1 MTEIEKKTGGRAAGE
16 PIRARVRR
24 LLLDRVLSGKLE
36 PGVRINESKLA
47 QELSVSRT
55 PLREALLW
63 LEFEGLLENQKG
75 RGFSVVLLSAES
87 ARQLYPLVG
96 LLEGVAL
103 EEAEEFSVAQLDE
116 LATLEEEWREAHQL
130 QRVHEA
136 VELDNEWHSILVSGC
151 KNADLRQILEV
162 VKHRL
167 FRYEY
172 VLADT
177 FPSRAGVLHDHHGL
191 ILKALRE
198 GNRGLAVE
206 QLKHHWRT
214 SAQIRSEWLEAGVE
228 AIPDRWT
235 SLM

>member
-1 MTEIEKKTGGRAAGE
+1 MTDKPKKNAGRTAGE
-16 PIRARVRR
+16 PIRARVRQ
-24 LLLDRVLSGKLE
+24 LLLHRILSGQLE
-36 PGVRINESKLA
+36 PGVRINESRLA

-63 LEFEGLLENQKG
+63 LEFEGLLENEKG
-75 RGFSVVLLSAES
+75 KGFSVAVLSAES
-87 ARQLYPLVG
+87 ARQLYSLVG

-103 EEAEEFSVAQLDE
+103 DEAEDFTEAQLDR
-116 LATLEEEWREAHQL
+116 LAKLEEDWREAHQRH
-130 QRVHEA
+130 RVHEA
-136 VELDNEWHSILVSGC
+136 VELDNEWHSVLVKGC
-151 KNADLRQILEV
+151 KNSDLMPILDV
-162 VKHRL
+162 VKNRL

-177 FPSRAGVLHDHHGL
+177 FPSRAGVLHDHHSL

-198 GNRGLAVE
+198 GNRDLAVE

-214 SAQIRSEWLEAGVE
+214 SAQIRSEWLEARTE
-228 AIPDRWT
+228 AVPDRWT